1 MELSDRIDKSS
12 IPDREH
18 RHIEALIRFAWVMS
32 TAAHIVEVKSR
43 LISGIREVMI
53 EERAWE
59 DIKPGR
65 NRRVGCKNISSL
77 GDGGGEIRWP
87 LMLLNTLANTLEG
100 QKCAMSLIH
109 VADSRAKTKDIES
122 AEATHA

>member
-1 MELSDRIDKSS
+1 MELCDRIDKSS

-32 TAAHIVEVKSR
+32 TTAHIVEIKSR
-43 LISGIREVMI
+43 LVSGIREVMI
-53 EERAWE
+53 EKRAWE
-59 DIKPGR
+59 DIKSR
-65 NRRVGCKNISSL
+65 RYRRVGCKDISSF
-77 GDGGGEIRWP
+77 GDSSREIRWP

-100 QKCAMSLIH
+100 QKRAMPLIH
-109 VADSRAKTKDIES
+109 VADGRAKTKDIEG